1 MKLPGMILR
10 NVCFAENAHS
20 FVRAG
25 LIPGML
31 FSWLS
36 RLSENWITMHFDPF
50 VIPFN
55 IGLYFILIYCIT
67 RCVIWFSD
75 LSRADKLRLQR
86 GFFGNAFG
94 QSLKEIFLESLIHR
108 KILKSNFRLGYMHM
122 SLAFGWF
129 LLILFGTIEA
139 DIFGQRHL
147 NPPYKAIFF
156 KFFNPSHGHE
166 GFEYAYTFMM
176 DFILAFI
183 LSGLILA
190 VIKRFSSGVVGMKKT
205 TKLKIRDKIAMASL
219 WLIFPSRLLAESF
232 TSGAYGTG
240 SFLTGTLGSW
250 FASFLPAHQMA
261 YPFWWLYSLALGT
274 FFVLLPTTRY
284 MHIPTELFLIF
295 MRNSGIRTGDKA
307 GSYSEVQ
314 SFSCSSCGICIDTC
328 QLNSSAGIVNIQ
340 SAYLMKGIRNNDD
353 VFNIAHNC
361 LMCGRCDQACPVGI
375 ELMPIRMI
383 RRREGDNEKDMRS
396 IWKGFLVNRQNP
408 VPPKT
413 QELPSYSYLPE
424 IEAVKADVLYFA
436 GCMTHLTPG
445 IKNSMQKIFRAAGEN
460 YYFIDED
467 GGACCGRPLML
478 AGQDREARELI
489 NFNSDII
496 WKSGAHTLVTS
507 CPICY
512 KIFKESYHLGVE
524 VLHHSQYIKRLI
536 EEGTVRLNYSH
547 KKVVYHNPCE
557 LGRGSGVYEEP
568 LEVLAHVANLQRT
581 EFDGEN
587 SLCCGGSL
595 ANLKLESG
603 KKSMIAADAAAE
615 LTKCKPDIIATA
627 CPLCKKTFSNATE
640 IKVADIAEIVAEEIS
655 EIQKKKSKISVL
667 NIKELASIS

>member
-1 MKLPGMILR
+1 
-10 NVCFAENAHS
+10 
-20 FVRAG
+20 
-25 LIPGML
+25 
-31 FSWLS
+31 
-36 RLSENWITMHFDPF
+36 MHFDPF

-55 IGLYFILIYCIT
+55 IGLYFIIIYCIT
-67 RCVIWFSD
+67 RCIIWFRD

-108 KILKSNFRLGYMHM
+108 KILKTNFRLGYMHM

-129 LLILFGTIEA
+129 LLIFFGTLEA
-139 DIFGQRHL
+139 DIFGEKHL
-147 NPPYKAIFF
+147 NAPYKAIFF
-156 KFFNPSHGHE
+156 KFFNPAHGAAGLE
-166 GFEYAYTFMM
+166 KAYTFLM

-183 LSGLILA
+183 LSGLLLA
-190 VIKRFSSGVVGMKKT
+190 IIKRFSSGVVGMKKT
-205 TKLKIRDKIAMASL
+205 TKLKLRDKIALTSL
-219 WLIFPSRLLAESF
+219 WLIFPSRLIAESF

-240 SFLTGTLGSW
+240 SFLTGTLGS
-250 FASFLPAHQMA
+250 FLASFLPAQQLA
-261 YPFWWLYSLALGT
+261 YPFWWLYSLSLGT
-274 FFVLLPTTRY
+274 FFVLLPVTRY

-314 SFSCSSCGICIDTC
+314 SFTCSSCGICIDKC
-328 QLNSSAGIVNIQ
+328 QLNSSAGITNVQ
-340 SAYLMKGIRNNDD
+340 SAYLMKAIRNNDD
-353 VFNIAHNC
+353 VFDIAHNC

-383 RRREGDNEKDMRS
+383 QRREGDGEKDMRS
-396 IWKGFLVNRQNP
+396 IWKGFFLNRQNP
-408 VPPKT
+408 APVKT
-413 QELPSYSYLPE
+413 PDIPSYDYLPE
-424 IEAVKADVLYFA
+424 RQFRKADVLYFA

-460 YYFIDED
+460 YYFIDEE
-467 GGACCGRPLML
+467 L

-489 NFNSDII
+489 NFNSEII

-536 EEGTVRLNYSH
+536 EEGAIRLNYSH

-557 LGRGSGVYEEP
+557 LGRGSGIYNEP
-568 LEVLAHVANLQRT
+568 LEVLAHVTDLQKT
-581 EFDGEN
+581 GYDGED

-595 ANLKLESG
+595 ANLKLDSV
-603 KKSMIAADAAAE
+603 KRALIAADAASA
-615 LTKCKPDIIATA
+615 LTKCNPDIIATA
-627 CPLCKKTFSNATE
+627 CPLCKKTFSNATGT
-640 IKVADIAEIVAEEIS
+640 KVADIAEIVAGEIS
-655 EIQKKKSKISVL
+655 EMQKKKSRISVL
-667 NIKELASIS
+667 NIKELAGIS